1 MGMWHVDHTRL
12 DIAVDGQ
19 EVEQPCRPWLTV
31 VMDSNT
37 RRLVDCKLSTRPL
50 TDVEMAQFLDE
61 TLEDEALEDE
71 TTKTDDDKEDN

>member
-1 MGMWHVDHTRL
+1 
-12 DIAVDGQ
+12 
-19 EVEQPCRPWLTV
+19 
-31 VMDSNT
+31 MDSNT